1 MNKVELIGR
10 LVADPEL
17 KETGTGIPV
26 TSFTLAVDRRTGR
39 EEHQTDW
46 IDCVAWRGIAEF
58 ICKYFQ
64 KGSPIVV
71 EGSIQT
77 RMWEKDGQRHKNV
90 EVKVDDVEFVPRT
103 RDTAGE
109 ATTAQNTVPI
119 ERGQTYSQKPK
130 EVYGA
135 AQAFSQGGNEDFEQV
150 NDEDLLF

>member
-26 TSFTLAVDRRTGR
+26 TSFTLAVDRRTGK

-64 KGSPIVV
+64 KGSPIVI

-90 EVKVDDVEFVPRT
+90 EVKVDEVEFVPR
-103 RDTAGE
+103 E
-109 ATTAQNTVPI
+109 KSTTTVMQNP
-119 ERGQTYSQKPK
+119 EPQKPK
-130 EVYGA
+130 EVFGA
-135 AQAFSQGGNEDFEQV
+135 NQSFAQGGNEDFEQV
-150 NDEDLLF
+150 NDEDSPF